1 MTLRKMYNI
10 DRREFLKK
18 AAVGGVGTVM
28 LENFLPFH
36 SVEIKLG
43 RSDSGIPEKGSQKK
57 KVIVAGAGISG
68 LCCAYG
74 LIKKGHEVIVLEA
87 SGQYGGAVLSVHDG
101 LADGLYADFG
111 AENFTKPG
119 YENYWKYI
127 EEFDLPVLPYLHR
140 EDRLTRI
147 DGKWYTDQMQKE
159 KYKERIEELGGF
171 NKKESKY
178 LSSNPLSGLQKFYLK
193 PYFKNFTDEYQPF
206 GIGYDHLENIPVSEI
221 YQKEGASK
229 AAIVILGGDR
239 TSALYAIWQ
248 AYIMDKRGYDDG
260 FELFHIQGGN
270 QKLTNELG
278 RRLGSI
284 IKLDCQILEIEN
296 GETGVTVKYREF
308 GEEKEMSAD
317 FLASC
322 LRTTALNKI
331 KITPELP
338 PEKQFIF
345 DNLGYDQTTR
355 IVFQARSEFWLKD
368 NLSIN
373 LTFNHPALRTIWRVA
388 GEVDTERVVLMAKA
402 PGGTN
407 PLRTLEAFKELYPG
421 DKSNIDIEQTL
432 VKDWSADE
440 FVHGCERH
448 SFSGLGELSK
458 FWPHIMTPH
467 GRIHFGGAHTDTRSW
482 GMEAATNS
490 ANRVVLEINRA
501 T

>member
-1 MTLRKMYNI
+1 MKGLK
-10 DRREFLKK
+10 RRDFLKK
-18 AAVGGVGTVM
+18 ASLGSLGTVM
-28 LENFLPFH
+28 LENFLPFSSGETKLRSIDSKV
-36 SVEIKLG
+36 SVTG
-43 RSDSGIPEKGSQKK
+43 RQKK
-57 KVIVAGAGISG
+57 KIIVAGAGISG
-68 LCCAYG
+68 LCCAYE
-74 LIKKGHEVIVLEA
+74 LMKKGHDVIVLEA
-87 SGQYGGAVLSVHDG
+87 SGRYGGAVLSVHDG
-101 LADGLYADFG
+101 LADGLYADYG

-127 EEFDLPVLPYLHR
+127 EEFEIPVLPYLHR

-147 DGKWYTDQMQKE
+147 DDKWHTNQMQKE
-159 KYKERIEELGGF
+159 RQEQRIKELGGY
-171 NKKESKY
+171 NKRESKY
-178 LSSNPLSGLQKFYLK
+178 LSSNPLSDLRKFYLK
-193 PYFKNFTDEYQPF
+193 PYFKNFTNEYHPF

-221 YQKEGASK
+221 YKKEGASN
-229 AAIVILGGDR
+229 AALAILDGNG

-248 AYIMDKRGYDDG
+248 AYIMHERGYADE

-270 QKLTNELG
+270 QEFTNELG
-278 RRLGSI
+278 RRLGPRV
-284 IKLDCQILEIEN
+284 KLDCQILEIEN
-296 GETGVTVKYREF
+296 RDTGVTVKYKEF

-317 FLASC
+317 FLGSC
-322 LRTTALNKI
+322 LRTTALKRI

-338 PEKQFIF
+338 AEKRFIF

-368 NLSIN
+368 DLKSIN

-421 DKSNIDIEQTL
+421 DKSNIDIEQAL
-432 VKDWSADE
+432 VKDWSSDE

-448 SFSGLGELSK
+448 GFSGLGELSK

-467 GRIHFGGAHTDTRSW
+467 GRIHFGGAHTDNRSW

-490 ANRVVLEINRA
+490 ANRVALEINQ